1 MKKLVQILC
10 VGLAIVGLFSVFSAL
25 SGSYCD
31 CDNENNGYVS
41 DREVLG
47 VEENEWLVTYG
58 AEFDDSFGR
67 PMATLRIANK
77 RFLGRPDTRYI
88 KVKHRYTKKDFDYC
102 TVAIRLK
109 YDDIGDNVFYGQIP
123 NDRWGSIE
131 YIEQIKEISVGAY
144 EAFYTLTYYK
154 DDEVIKDYTVETVL
168 VMDGLDFDYNGK

>member
-25 SGSYCD
+25 SGSDCD
-31 CDNENNGYVS
+31 CIEENAFVTAREVIGIEEDEWLISYGDNGYTQPI
-41 DREVLG
+41 G
-47 VEENEWLVTYG
+47 T
-58 AEFDDSFGR
+58 AE
-67 PMATLRIANK
+67 LRIATK
-77 RFLGRPDTRYI
+77 SWSSIPDTRFINVSHKYI
-88 KVKHRYTKKDFDYC
+88 KEDFDYC

-123 NDRWGSIE
+123 SGRWGLIE

-144 EAFYTLTYYK
+144 DAFYTLTYYK

-168 VMDGLDFDYNGK
+168 VIDGLDFDYNGK